1 MPWSFEAKSL
11 FAGMTVLVI
20 LYSFYLGSRNN
31 LNPYKDRSVFKD
43 AKAGNFWAR
52 ICLIFAFLYF
62 IFIFMIFSFVNI
74 IGDYNANN

>member
-62 IFIFMIFSFVNI
+62 IFMIFSFVNI